1 MDAEFDRQVPE
12 RDGRTKRWEPKTQ
25 AAITTSFSAEQVM
38 LANIR
43 KIHDST
49 IDRYRRLGL
58 NNSTIA
64 WLLFAEGLFVVL
76 VGKTIV
82 DLIN

>member
-1 MDAEFDRQVPE
+1 MLARIRQV
-12 RDGRTKRWEPKTQ
+12 
-25 AAITTSFSAEQVM
+25 
-38 LANIR
+38 
-43 KIHDST
+43 HDTT

-64 WLLFAEGLFVVL
+64 WLLFAEGVFVLL

-82 DLIN
+82 DLVF

>member
-1 MDAEFDRQVPE
+1 MLARIRQV
-12 RDGRTKRWEPKTQ
+12 
-25 AAITTSFSAEQVM
+25 
-38 LANIR
+38 
-43 KIHDST
+43 HDST

-64 WLLFAEGLFVVL
+64 WLLFAEGVFVLL

-82 DLIN
+82 NLVF

>member
-1 MDAEFDRQVPE
+1 MLARIRQV
-12 RDGRTKRWEPKTQ
+12 
-25 AAITTSFSAEQVM
+25 
-38 LANIR
+38 
-43 KIHDST
+43 HDTT

-64 WLLFAEGLFVVL
+64 WLLFAEVVFVLL

-82 DLIN
+82 DFVF

>member
-1 MDAEFDRQVPE
+1 MLARIRQV
-12 RDGRTKRWEPKTQ
+12 
-25 AAITTSFSAEQVM
+25 
-38 LANIR
+38 
-43 KIHDST
+43 HDST

-64 WLLFAEGLFVVL
+64 WLLFAEGVFVLL

-82 DLIN
+82 DFVF

>member
-1 MDAEFDRQVPE
+1 MLARIRQV
-12 RDGRTKRWEPKTQ
+12 
-25 AAITTSFSAEQVM
+25 
-38 LANIR
+38 
-43 KIHDST
+43 HDST

-64 WLLFAEGLFVVL
+64 WLLFAEGVFVLL

-82 DLIN
+82 EFIH

>member
-1 MDAEFDRQVPE
+1 MLASIRQV
-12 RDGRTKRWEPKTQ
+12 
-25 AAITTSFSAEQVM
+25 
-38 LANIR
+38 
-43 KIHDST
+43 HDAT
-49 IDRYRRLGL
+49 IDRYRKLGL

-82 DLIN
+82 GFVR

>member
-1 MDAEFDRQVPE
+1 
-12 RDGRTKRWEPKTQ
+12 
-25 AAITTSFSAEQVM
+25 M
-38 LANIR
+38 LASIR
-43 KIHDST
+43 RVHDST
-49 IDRYRRLGL
+49 IQRYRNLGL

-64 WLLFAEGLFVVL
+64 WLLFGEGLFVIL

>member
-1 MDAEFDRQVPE
+1 MLASIRQV
-12 RDGRTKRWEPKTQ
+12 
-25 AAITTSFSAEQVM
+25 
-38 LANIR
+38 
-43 KIHDST
+43 HDST
-49 IDRYRRLGL
+49 LDRYRKFGL

-82 DLIN
+82 ELIVLGPHTT

>member
-1 MDAEFDRQVPE
+1 MLARIRQV
-12 RDGRTKRWEPKTQ
+12 
-25 AAITTSFSAEQVM
+25 
-38 LANIR
+38 
-43 KIHDST
+43 HDST

-64 WLLFAEGLFVVL
+64 WLLFAEGVFVFL

-82 DLIN
+82 NLVL

>member
-1 MDAEFDRQVPE
+1 MLARIRQV
-12 RDGRTKRWEPKTQ
+12 
-25 AAITTSFSAEQVM
+25 
-38 LANIR
+38 
-43 KIHDST
+43 HDST

-64 WLLFAEGLFVVL
+64 WLLFTEGVFVLL

-82 DLIN
+82 NLIL

>member
-1 MDAEFDRQVPE
+1 MLARIRQV
-12 RDGRTKRWEPKTQ
+12 
-25 AAITTSFSAEQVM
+25 
-38 LANIR
+38 
-43 KIHDST
+43 HDST

-64 WLLFAEGLFVVL
+64 WLLFAEGVFVLL

-82 DLIN
+82 GLVF

>member
-1 MDAEFDRQVPE
+1 
-12 RDGRTKRWEPKTQ
+12 
-25 AAITTSFSAEQVM
+25 M
-38 LANIR
+38 LASIR
-43 KIHDST
+43 HVHDAT

-76 VGKTIV
+76 LGKTIV